1 MAGLGVHLAIGE
13 EVVSRLLA
21 AEDDADVVALIVAQ
35 LEAERDPR
43 YVFRTGRTWNPLH
56 RCLTNGTLALDAGS
70 FPLSHAVLGGVQLC
84 ENDGHLVSLV
94 RPDQVPAVAD
104 ALTPIDRQWLRTRYN
119 SFEFPGYEGSR
130 GDEDFAVAWASVQ
143 GLADFFQVAAQD
155 RRAVI
160 FIVEL

>member
-21 AEDDADVVALIVAQ
+21 AEDDADVVSIVRRI
-35 LEAERDPR
+35 EADPDPR
-43 YVFRTGRTWNPLH
+43 YVFSTGRAWDPLH
-56 RCLTNGTLALDAGS
+56 RCLTDGTLAAGAGS
-70 FPLSHAVLGGVQLC
+70 FPLSHVVLGGVQLC
-84 ENDGHLVSLV
+84 EDDGHLVSLV

-119 SFEFPGYEGSR
+119 SFEFPGYEGSP
-130 GDEDFAVAWASVQ
+130 GDADFEYTWGHVS
-143 GLADFFQVAAQD
+143 GLADFFHAAAQD

>member
-21 AEDDADVVALIVAQ
+21 AEDDADVISIVGQ
-35 LEAERDPR
+35 VEECLDPR
-43 YVFRTGRTWNPLH
+43 YLFSTDRAWDALH
-56 RCLTNGTLALDAGS
+56 RCLTNGTLALDGGS
-70 FPLSHAVLGGVQLC
+70 FPLSHVVLGGVQLC
-84 ENDGHLVSLV
+84 EDDGHLVSLV

-119 SFEFPGYEGSR
+119 SFDFPGYRRVR
-130 GDEDFAVAWASVQ
+130 GDEDFEYTWGSLG
-143 GLADFFQVAAQD
+143 GLADFFHAAAQD

-160 FIVEL
+160 FMVEL

>member
-21 AEDDADVVALIVAQ
+21 AEDDADVVSIVRQ
-35 LEAERDPR
+35 VEADPDPR
-43 YVFRTGRTWNPLH
+43 YVFSTGRAWDPLH
-56 RCLTNGTLALDAGS
+56 RCLTDGTLAPPAGS

-84 ENDGHLVSLV
+84 EDDGHLVSLV

-104 ALTPIDRQWLRTRYN
+104 ALTPIDRRWLRTRYN
-119 SFEFPGYEGSR
+119 SFEFPGYEGAR
-130 GDEDFAVAWASVQ
+130 GDEDFEYMWGRVQ
-143 GLADFFQVAAQD
+143 GLADFFHAAAQD

>member
-21 AEDDADVVALIVAQ
+21 AEDDADVISIVGQ
-35 LEAERDPR
+35 IEQELEPR
-43 YVFRTGRTWNPLH
+43 YVFTTDRAWDPLH
-56 RCLTNGTLALDAGS
+56 RCLTDGTLALDAGS

-84 ENDGHLVSLV
+84 EDDGYLVSLV

-119 SFEFPGYEGSR
+119 SFDFPDYEGSR
-130 GDEDFAVAWASVQ
+130 GDEDFEYTWANVT
-143 GLADFFQVAAQD
+143 GLAEFFHAAAQD

-160 FIVEL
+160 FMVEP